1 MIIGLLTVQELK
13 ILKLIA
19 QGLSTK
25 EIAVILYLSY
35 HTVES
40 YRKSILEK
48 TNAKN
53 MYEALAMAFRKKWIE

>member
-1 MIIGLLTVQELK
+1 MIMSLLTVQELK

-19 QGLSTK
+19 DGLSTK
-25 EIAVILYLSY
+25 EIALVMYLSY

-53 MYEALAMAFRKKWIE
+53 MYEAISIAFRRKWID